1 MDSQQSPSATPP
13 APKPGSRLPTI
24 LGFSAVL
31 ALIAGL
37 WFLNRYLA
45 GRYLANRYPDGS
57 PIHYVVAGLIVAV
70 GLVIAIFIASLVDKY
85 QT

>member
-1 MDSQQSPSATPP
+1 MDSQQSPSTPP
-13 APKPGSRLPTI
+13 LAPTPGSRLPTI

-31 ALIAGL
+31 ALVVGL

-57 PIHYVVAGLIVAV
+57 PIHYIVAGVIVAAGLII
-70 GLVIAIFIASLVDKY
+70 GIFIASLVDKY